1 VFTVLEISL
10 TSIAPPLHF
19 YSLRLPFPY
28 PTAASLHVTP
38 DPTFL
43 ATDSLQCADVS
54 VAVQW
59 EGSRRADV
67 TFAVYYEGS
76 CRADVVVAAQ

>member
-1 VFTVLEISL
+1 VLEISL

-54 VAVQW
+54 VAVQ
-59 EGSRRADV
+59 
-67 TFAVYYEGS
+67 
-76 CRADVVVAAQ
+76 